1 MASDCTCA
9 AYVCLSF
16 SLSFSLPPSH
26 FHRLQIFFLC
36 PFLFLSLSLSVSL
49 FLVHVCVCV
58 YIHIDFFFF
67 NFSFQ
72 VSLTFFFLSIHYSS
86 LFFFF
91 CYFSNIYFRSLER
104 PMALSRISKRE
115 FLGLLPYAR
124 VCVRMLK
131 RYI

>member
-16 SLSFSLPPSH
+16 FLSPSLTLSSIANIFSLP
-26 FHRLQIFFLC
+26 L
-36 PFLFLSLSLSVSL
+36 PFSLSLSVSL